1 MFLNFR
7 EKFSM
12 FKLYLCAL
20 FALLSI
26 HVSAQTKI
34 YIQDGI
40 SLEPMPFVKVI
51 PDNGK
56 PGFTD
61 IDGKFVLPQEATEF
75 QLRFMGYNDS
85 LYLISAL
92 KSDTIFMWSNVQD
105 VSEVTVLAGENPA
118 HRIMDLVIKN
128 RKDNHPLA
136 NDAFTYK
143 SYSKFIFDADDGLK
157 DRLVKAPEEDS
168 SLNELQFLN
177 KQHLFLLESATERKF
192 IPPAKD
198 REDITAYKI
207 SGLTLPIFS
216 TFAQSLQSFNFYD
229 NEFELVGSTYINPIA
244 AGGTDRYL
252 FILQDTT
259 VVGSDT
265 TFTIYYRPRINKNF
279 KGMEGTMYINTNGYA
294 IEKVI
299 ASPYSKDTT
308 TSFTARIVQEYEFID
323 GKKWFPTNL
332 STQVELKGLSLNAS
346 GGYVTGKG
354 NTYIKDIVINP
365 EDLKKRGFGNI
376 SIATDEDA
384 GNAEDKVWDEYRI
397 NPLTDKEKRTYH
409 VVDSVAK
416 EANFDRKLTALMA
429 LTTGKIRMNKI
440 NLLLDRIVDYNI
452 YEGVRLGVG
461 LETSELLMKNITI
474 GGYFAWA
481 TRDKDWKY
489 GGYSIFDINKR
500 NGLQVTL
507 SYQQDLLHRGGNEF
521 TKKGFKLGNT
531 ESYAR
536 LYRTFMERQRIA
548 ELKIGYEPLG
558 NLKLFASGNYQ
569 QVEFMKNYQFLPTDT
584 SYFSGS
590 KIDLAETSLEVQ
602 WNIRERVMLLG
613 DMRMTEPSGYPK
625 IALKMTKGWKGV
637 ADSQMDYIRLN
648 VKISQD
654 VQSLRFGELN
664 WTLLASQS
672 FGNVPLFLKQNAIG
686 TRQDWNISTANT
698 FETVF
703 PGEFYHDRQAALFV
717 RYGFPTIKT
726 KAKWNEPQFILHHG
740 IGVGDFK
747 NRSEHT
753 QIFGSMDNGLYEAG
767 LILNGML
774 KVNIISVGVGAFYRY
789 GYYSNINE
797 IKNIVPKISV
807 KMALP
812 M

>member
-1 MFLNFR
+1 MSKYYVILLFT
-7 EKFSM
+7 
-12 FKLYLCAL
+12 AL
-20 FALLSI
+20 GLQL
-26 HVSAQTKI
+26 SAQTKI
-34 YIQDGI
+34 TVQDGI

-51 PDNGK
+51 PNNDK

-61 IDGKFVLPQEATEF
+61 IDGRFVIAPEATEF
-75 QLRFMGYNDS
+75 QLRFMGYKDS
-85 LYLISAL
+85 LYVMKALI
-92 KSDTIFMWSNVQD
+92 SDTIFMWSSVQQ

-118 HRIMDLVIKN
+118 HRIMERVIEN

-157 DRLVKAPEEDS
+157 DRLVKAPEEDTTLS
-168 SLNELQFLN
+168 DLQFLN
-177 KQHLFLLESATERKF
+177 KQHLFMLESATERKF
-192 IPPAKD
+192 IPPARD

-229 NEFELVGSTYINPIA
+229 NEFQLLGATYINPIA
-244 AGGTDRYL
+244 SGGTDRYL

-259 VVGSDT
+259 VVGNDT

-299 ASPYSKDTT
+299 ASPYSRDTSNT
-308 TSFTARIVQEYEFID
+308 TFTARIVQEYEFIN
-323 GKKWFPTNL
+323 GQKWFPTNL
-332 STQVELKGLSLNAS
+332 STQVELKGLSLNSS

-376 SIATDEDA
+376 SMATDEDA
-384 GNAEDKVWDEYRI
+384 GIADEKLWNEYRT
-397 NPLTDKEKRTYH
+397 NPLSDKEKRTYH

-429 LTTGKIRMNKI
+429 LATGKIRLNKF
-440 NLLLDRIVDYNI
+440 NLLLDRILDYNI
-452 YEGVRLGVG
+452 YEGVRLGAG
-461 LETSELLMKNITI
+461 LETSELMMKNITI
-474 GGYFAWA
+474 GGYFGWA
-481 TRDKDWKY
+481 TRDKEWKY

-500 NGLQVTL
+500 IGLQVKL
-507 SYQQDLLHRGGNEF
+507 SYQQDLVHRGGNEF
-521 TKKGFKLGNT
+521 TKKGFNLGNT
-531 ESYAR
+531 EAYAR
-536 LYRTFMERQRIA
+536 LFRTFMDRQRIA
-548 ELKIGYEPLG
+548 ELKVGYEPLG
-558 NLKLFASGNYQ
+558 NLKLFVSGNYQ
-569 QVEFMKNYQFLPTDT
+569 RVEFTKDYTYLPTDT
-584 SYFSGS
+584 SYFFGTNVN
-590 KIDLAETSLEVQ
+590 LAETALEVQ

-613 DMRMTEPSGYPK
+613 DMRVAEPSGYPK
-625 IALKMTKGWKGV
+625 IAFKFTKGWKGI
-637 ADSQMDYIRLN
+637 AESQMDYIRIN
-648 VKISQD
+648 IKVSQD
-654 VQSLRFGELN
+654 VRSLRFGELN
-664 WTLLASQS
+664 WTFLASQS
-672 FGNVPLFLKQNAIG
+672 LGEVPLFLKQNAIG

-703 PGEFYHDRQAALFV
+703 PGEFYHDRQAALFL

-747 NRSEHT
+747 SRFEHS
-753 QIFGSMDNGLYEAG
+753 QVFGSMDNGLYEGG

-774 KVNIISVGVGAFYRY
+774 TMNTIGIGIGVFYRY
-789 GYYSNINE
+789 GYYANVNE
-797 IKNIVPKISV
+797 LKNIVPKISI
-807 KMALP
+807 KMAL

>member
-1 MFLNFR
+1 
-7 EKFSM
+7 
-12 FKLYLCAL
+12 
-20 FALLSI
+20 
-26 HVSAQTKI
+26 
-34 YIQDGI
+34 
-40 SLEPMPFVKVI
+40 MPFVKVM
-51 PDNGK
+51 PNNGK

-61 IDGKFVLPQEATEF
+61 IDGRFYIPQDASEF
-75 QLRFMGYNDS
+75 QLRFMGYKDS
-85 LYLISAL
+85 LYLL
-92 KSDTIFMWSNVQD
+92 DVLLSDTVFMWSSIQD
-105 VSEVTVLAGENPA
+105 VSEVTVIAGENPA

-157 DRLVKAPEEDS
+157 DRLVKAPEGDS
-168 SLNELQFLN
+168 TLNDLQFLN

-229 NEFELVGSTYINPIA
+229 NEFVLVGTTYINPIA
-244 AGGTDRYL
+244 SGGTERYL

-259 VVGSDT
+259 VVGNDT
-265 TFTIYYRPRINKNF
+265 TFTISYRPRVNKNF

-299 ASPYSKDTT
+299 ASPYSRDTSSN
-308 TSFTARIVQEYEFID
+308 SFTARIVQEYQFID
-323 GKKWFPTNL
+323 GQKWFPTNL
-332 STQVELKGLSLNAS
+332 STQVELKGLALNSS
-346 GGYVTGKG
+346 GGYVSGKG

-365 EDLKKRGFGNI
+365 EDLKKHGFGNI

-384 GNAEDKVWDEYRI
+384 GIANDKEWDEYRT

-416 EANFDRKLTALMA
+416 EANFDRKLSALMA
-429 LTTGKIRMNKI
+429 LATGKIRMNQI

-452 YEGVRLGVG
+452 YEGVRLGAG
-461 LETSELLMKNITI
+461 LETSELLMKNITV
-474 GGYFAWA
+474 GGYFGWA

-500 NGLQVTL
+500 NGLQITL
-507 SYQQDLLHRGGNEF
+507 SYQQDLLHRGGNVF
-521 TKKGFKLGNT
+521 TKQGFNLGNT
-531 ESYAR
+531 EAYAR
-536 LYRTFMERQRIA
+536 IYRTFMERQRIA
-548 ELKIGYEPLG
+548 ELKVGYEPLG
-558 NLKLFASGNYQ
+558 NLKLYVSGNYQ
-569 QVEFMKNYQFLPTDT
+569 RVEFTDGYQYLPVDT
-584 SYFSGS
+584 SYFFGT
-590 KIDLAETSLEVQ
+590 KVDLAETSLEVQ

-613 DMRMTEPSGYPK
+613 DMRVAKPSGYPK
-625 IALKMTKGWKGV
+625 VAFKFTKGWKGI
-637 ADSQMDYIRLN
+637 AESKMDYIRLN
-648 VKISQD
+648 LKISQD
-654 VQSLRFGELN
+654 IHSLRFGELN
-664 WTLLASQS
+664 WTILASQS
-672 FGNVPLFLKQNAIG
+672 FGDVPLFLKQNAIG

-703 PGEFYHDRQAALFV
+703 PGEFYHDRQVSLFL
-717 RYGFPTIKT
+717 RYAFPTIKT

-740 IGVGDFK
+740 LGYGDFK
-747 NRSEHT
+747 NRLEHS
-753 QIFGSMDNGLYEAG
+753 QVFGSMDHGLYEAG
-767 LILNGML
+767 LIMNGILN
-774 KVNIISVGVGAFYRY
+774 VNIISIGVGAFYRF
-789 GYYSNINE
+789 GFYSNVNE
-797 IKNIVPKISV
+797 LKNIVPKISV

>member
-1 MFLNFR
+1 MS
-7 EKFSM
+7 KFI
-12 FKLYLCAL
+12 LLAL
-20 FALLSI
+20 FAAICTQL
-26 HVSAQTKI
+26 SAQTKI
-34 YIQDGI
+34 TVQDGI
-40 SLEPMPFVKVI
+40 SLEAMPFVKVI
-51 PDNGK
+51 PNNGK

-61 IDGKFVLPQEATEF
+61 IDGRFVLPQEASEF
-75 QLRFMGYNDS
+75 QLRFMGYKDS
-85 LYLISAL
+85 LYVLEAL
-92 KSDTIFMWSNVQD
+92 SSDTIFMWSSVQD

-118 HRIMDLVIKN
+118 HRIMERVIKN

-157 DRLVKAPEEDS
+157 DRLVKAPEDDS
-168 SLNELQFLN
+168 SLRELKFLN

-229 NEFELVGSTYINPIA
+229 NEFELVGTTYINPIA
-244 AGGTDRYL
+244 SGGTDRYL

-259 VVGSDT
+259 VVGNDT
-265 TFTIYYRPRINKNF
+265 TFTIYYRPRMNKNF

-299 ASPYSKDTT
+299 ASPYSRDTSN
-308 TSFTARIVQEYEFID
+308 TSFTARIVQEYQFID

-332 STQVELKGLSLNAS
+332 STQVELKGLSLTSS

-365 EDLKKRGFGNI
+365 EDLKRRGFGNI

-384 GNAEDKVWDEYRI
+384 GVTNDAVWEEYRVD
-397 NPLTDKEKRTYH
+397 PLTDKEKRTYH

-429 LTTGKIRMNKI
+429 LATGKIRMNKI
-440 NLLLDRIVDYNI
+440 NLLLDRIIDYNI
-452 YEGVRLGVG
+452 YEGVRLGAG
-461 LETSELLMKNITI
+461 LETSERLMKNITI
-474 GGYFAWA
+474 GGYFGWA

-507 SYQQDLLHRGGNEF
+507 SYQQDLLHRGGNVF
-521 TKKGFKLGNT
+521 TKKGFNLGNT
-531 ESYAR
+531 EAYAR
-536 LYRTFMERQRIA
+536 LYRAFMERQRIA
-548 ELKIGYEPLG
+548 EVKVGYEPLG
-558 NLKLFASGNYQ
+558 NLKLYASGSYQ
-569 QVEFMKNYQFLPTDT
+569 RVEFTKGYQYYPVDT
-584 SYFSGS
+584 SYFSGT
-590 KIDLAETSLEVQ
+590 KVDLAETSLELQ

-625 IALKMTKGWKGV
+625 IAVKLTKGWKGV
-637 ADSQMDYIRLN
+637 GESQMDYIRVN
-648 VKISQD
+648 FKISQD
-654 VQSLRFGELN
+654 VRSLRYGELN

-672 FGNVPLFLKQNAIG
+672 FGDVPLFLKQNAVG

-698 FETVF
+698 FETVY
-703 PGEFYHDRQAALFV
+703 PGEFYHDRQASLFL

-740 IGVGDFK
+740 IGYGDFK
-747 NRSEHT
+747 NPSEHSQT
-753 QIFGSMDNGLYEAG
+753 FGSMDRGMYEAG
-767 LILNGML
+767 LILNGIL
-774 KVNIISVGVGAFYRY
+774 TQNIISIGVGAFYRY
-789 GYYSNINE
+789 GYYSNVNE
-797 IKNIVPKISV
+797 LKNIVPKISV

>member
-1 MFLNFR
+1 MSKYFL
-7 EKFSM
+7 
-12 FKLYLCAL
+12 L
-20 FALLSI
+20 ALLTILSFQ
-26 HVSAQTKI
+26 VSAQTKI
-34 YIQDGI
+34 TIQEGV
-40 SLEPMPFVKVI
+40 SLEAMPFVKVI
-51 PDNGK
+51 PNSGN

-61 IDGKFVLPQEATEF
+61 IDGRFLIPQDATEF
-75 QLRFMGYNDS
+75 KLRFMGYKDS
-85 LYLISAL
+85 LYILSAL
-92 KSDTIFMWSNVQD
+92 TSDTIFMWSAVQD
-105 VSEVTVLAGENPA
+105 VSEVTAVAGENPA
-118 HRIMDLVIKN
+118 HRIMNLVIKN

-157 DRLVKAPEEDS
+157 DRLVKAPEGDS
-168 SLNELQFLN
+168 SLNDLQFLN
-177 KQHLFLLESATERKF
+177 KQHLFMLESATERKF

-244 AGGTDRYL
+244 SGGTERYL

-259 VVGSDT
+259 VVGNDT
-265 TFTIYYRPRINKNF
+265 TFTISYRPRINKNF

-299 ASPYSKDTT
+299 ASPYSRDTT
-308 TSFTARIVQEYEFID
+308 SSFTAKIVQEYQFID

-332 STQVELKGLSLNAS
+332 STQVELKGLSLNSS
-346 GGYVTGKG
+346 GGYVTGIG
-354 NTYIKDIVINP
+354 HTYIKDIVINP

-384 GNAEDKVWDEYRI
+384 GITNDKVWEEYRVD
-397 NPLTDKEKRTYH
+397 PLTDKEKRTYY

-416 EANFDRKLTALMA
+416 EGNFDRKLAALMA
-429 LTTGKIRMNKI
+429 LTTGKIRLNKI
-440 NLLLDRIVDYNI
+440 SLVLDRIVDYNI
-452 YEGVRLGVG
+452 YEGVRFGAG
-461 LETSELLMKNITI
+461 LETSDRLMKNITI
-474 GGYFAWA
+474 GGYFGWA
-481 TRDKDWKY
+481 TRDKEWKY

-507 SYQQDLLHRGGNEF
+507 SYQQDLLHRGGNVF
-521 TKKGFKLGNT
+521 TKKGFNLGNT
-531 ESYAR
+531 EAYAR
-536 LYRTFMERQRIA
+536 LYRTFMDRQRIA
-548 ELKIGYEPLG
+548 ELKVGYEPLG
-558 NLKLFASGNYQ
+558 NLKLFVSGNYQ
-569 QVEFMKNYQFLPTDT
+569 RVEFTKGYQFLPADT
-584 SYFSGS
+584 AYFFGT
-590 KIDLAETSLEVQ
+590 KVDLAETSLEMQ
-602 WNIRERVMLLG
+602 WNIRERVMLIG
-613 DMRMTEPSGYPK
+613 DMRMPEPSGYPK
-625 IALKMTKGWKGV
+625 IALKITKGWKGI

-648 VKISQD
+648 LKISQD
-654 VQSLRFGELN
+654 VRSLRFGELN

-672 FGNVPLFLKQNAIG
+672 FGEVPLSLKQNAVG

-698 FETVF
+698 FETVY
-703 PGEFYHDRQAALFV
+703 PGEFYHDRQAALFL

-747 NRSEHT
+747 NKLEHSQT
-753 QIFGSMDNGLYEAG
+753 FGSMDNGMFEAG

-774 KVNIISVGVGAFYRY
+774 TQNMISIGVGAFYRY
-789 GYYSNINE
+789 GFYANTNE
-797 IKNIVPKISV
+797 LKNIVPKISL
-807 KMALP
+807 KMGLP
-812 M
+812 L